1 MKQEGTRATLRGC
14 SFPVIG
20 LALVALS
27 WAAGVEA
34 AQHEG
39 LEAVRARGY
48 LRVCA
53 DPANLP
59 YSSNDT
65 ATPGFEVELAGL
77 VARELG
83 VAPRVEWHNTF
94 VRALKPLRDGA
105 CELFMGLP
113 REKRFAEG
121 NPWIAVSRP
130 YYTMVHALVSRADA
144 GPLSVADLKGRRV
157 AVELASIAEVHV
169 AYRDVERGLY
179 KTQEQAFGA
188 VTDGSAVAAMVWFP
202 VAGWLARDRPELR
215 VAPIADEGL
224 TFPIGA
230 GVRRRDPGLAAA
242 VDTAIGML
250 LESGQVAAILAKY
263 HAVPAARGARA
274 PASAFVLAQ
283 ERDPIDNGR
292 SIFSTA
298 CSRCHGADGVGG
310 GTGGAVPKL
319 KNYDGGWDKF
329 YRIVWNGRKNTAMAA
344 FKGILTPDEVHH
356 IYDYLTAIKTQ

>member
-1 MKQEGTRATLRGC
+1 MKLARI
-14 SFPVIG
+14 FG
-20 LALVALS
+20 LALAALC

-34 AQHEG
+34 TQHEG

-59 YSSNDT
+59 YSSNDA
-65 ATPGFEVELAGL
+65 ATPGFEVELAAL

-83 VAPRVEWHNTF
+83 VTPRFEWHNTF
-94 VRALKPLRDGA
+94 VRALKPLRDGS

-113 REKRFAEG
+113 QDRRFREG

-130 YYTMVHALVSRADA
+130 YYTMVHGLVTRADA
-144 GPLSVADLKGRRV
+144 GPLTVADLKGKRV
-157 AVELASIAEVHV
+157 AVELASIAEFHV

-179 KTQEQAFGA
+179 KTQEQAFRA
-188 VTDGSAVAAMVWFP
+188 VTDGSALAAVVWFP
-202 VAGWLARDRPELR
+202 VAGWLGRDRPELR
-215 VAPIADEGL
+215 VTPLTDEGL

-230 GVRRRDPGLAAA
+230 GVRRRDPGLAAS
-242 VDTAIGML
+242 VDKAIERL
-250 LESGQVAAILAKY
+250 LESGQVGAILAKY
-263 HAVPAARGARA
+263 RAVPAKTGARRL
-274 PASAFVLAQ
+274 PSDIVLTQA
-283 ERDPIDNGR
+283 RDPLDAGR
-292 SIFSTA
+292 SLFSTA

-319 KNYDGGWDKF
+319 RNYDGGWDKF
-329 YRIVWNGRKNTAMAA
+329 YRIVWTGRKNTPMAA
-344 FKGILTPDEVHH
+344 FKGILTSDEVRY

>member
-1 MKQEGTRATLRGC
+1 MKRLLC
-14 SFPVIG
+14 G
-20 LALVALS
+20 LVLVALGG
-27 WAAGVEA
+27 AAGAQA

-65 ATPGFEVELAGL
+65 ATPGFEVELATL
-77 VARELG
+77 IARELG
-83 VAPRVEWHNTF
+83 VTPRFEWHNTY

-113 REKRFAEG
+113 RDRRFSEG

-130 YYTMVHALVSRADA
+130 YYTMVHGLVSRAEA
-144 GPLSVADLKGRRV
+144 GPIAVADLRGKRV

-169 AYRDVERGLY
+169 AYRDVDRRLFR
-179 KTQEQAFGA
+179 TQQEAFTA
-188 VTDGSAVAAMVWFP
+188 VTEGKAVAAMVWFP
-202 VAGWLARDRPELR
+202 VAGWMARERPELR
-215 VAPIADEGL
+215 VAAITDEGL
-224 TFPIGA
+224 TFAIGA
-230 GVRRRDPGLAAA
+230 GVRRRDPGLAGA
-242 VDTAIGML
+242 VDKAIETL
-250 LESGQVAAILAKY
+250 LESGQAAAVLAKY
-263 HAVPAARGARA
+263 HAVPAGRGARA
-274 PASAFVLAQ
+274 PLAPFVLA
-283 ERDPIDNGR
+283 EDRDPIDAGR
-292 SIFSTA
+292 SLFSTA

-319 KNYDGGWDKF
+319 RNYDGGWDKF
-329 YRIVWNGRKNTAMAA
+329 YRIVWNGRKNTAMAG

-356 IYDYLTAIKTQ
+356 IFDYLTSIKTQ